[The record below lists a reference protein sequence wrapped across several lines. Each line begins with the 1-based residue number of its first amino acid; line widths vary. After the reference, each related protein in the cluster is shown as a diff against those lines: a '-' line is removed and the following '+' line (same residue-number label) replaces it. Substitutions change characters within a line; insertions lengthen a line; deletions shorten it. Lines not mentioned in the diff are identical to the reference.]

1 MAPSG
6 QMPPSG
12 PSKRNAEGSSPALV
26 MTLAVCV
33 LALPSAVLAY
43 SGRLESTLPS
53 AGANRGMGAFA
64 PGRVDPHLAR
74 ALAARPAGTGPMF
87 RFTPAGL
94 STRPDRSVTVAVRVD
109 EQTAHSIVVRGPAN
123 RGASFTAPGP
133 QTLHIAS
140 TAYNLGIAHGYQGFT
155 QSSTNF
161 TLPRDNRHNEMPD
174 LSAYATATAD
184 NSAAATVSRLAPRVQ
199 LEEKDRAGRA
209 PRTLETLGEQSVD
222 VGGSYR
228 VSRNFNVTAGVR
240 YSQDRDRL
248 KSLSPDGKSDS
259 QAVYVGTQFHF

>member
-1 MAPSG
+1 MAPAG
-6 QMPPSG
+6 HNRR
-12 PSKRNAEGSSPALV
+12 KAEGSSPAAV
-26 MTLAVCV
+26 MGLAVCV

-53 AGANRGMGAFA
+53 AGANQGMGAFA
-64 PGRVDPHLAR
+64 PGHVDPHLAR
-74 ALAARPAGTGPMF
+74 ALAAVPVGEGPMF

-109 EQTAHSIVVRGPAN
+109 EKTAQAIVVRGPSI
-123 RGASFTAPGP
+123 RGPAFAVPGP
-133 QTLHIAS
+133 QVLHIAS

-155 QSSTNF
+155 PSPTNF
-161 TLPRDNRHNEMPD
+161 TLPRDPKHGEMPD
-174 LSAYATATAD
+174 LSAMASPSVD
-184 NSAAATVSRLAPRVQ
+184 NSAAGTVSRLAPRVQ
-199 LEEKDRAGRA
+199 LDDKERAGRS
-209 PRTLETLGEQSVD
+209 PRTLETLGEQSLD

-228 VSRNFNVTAGVR
+228 VSRNFDVTAGVR

-248 KSLSPDGKSDS
+248 KSMSPDGKSDS